1 MEKNQNVRKLT
12 INPTADYNAYIE
24 AIKASGIEANWHEK
38 MFLRKPQHL
47 EAMNYA
53 LELSKN
59 EVKHYFKHGL
69 GDSPLAQAIL
79 DPNFKDFSKAN
90 QQSIIDYVQASLA
103 NAKYQYYPEAY
114 GPCPSTPTF
123 KLDIPFASD
132 EDSSILVILDPYM
145 GKHNSTTISDSP
157 VSSADDL
164 YLNL

>member
-1 MEKNQNVRKLT
+1 MEKNQNVRRLT
-12 INPTADYNAYIE
+12 INPNTDHKGYVKT
-24 AIKASGIEANWHEK
+24 IKESGIETNWLEK
-38 MFLRKPQHL
+38 IFLQKPENL

-53 LELSKN
+53 YELSRD
-59 EVKHYFKHGL
+59 EIYHYFKHGN
-69 GDSPLAQAIL
+69 GNSPLLKATE
-79 DPNFKDFSKAN
+79 DPNFQDFSEQN

-103 NAKYQYYPEAY
+103 TAKYQYYPEAY

-145 GKHNSTTISDSP
+145 EKHTSTTISDSP

-164 YLNL
+164 DLSL